1 MMNKTKNNEK
11 PKILIVDD
19 KIENLIAIEK
29 LLDDFNVEF
38 IRALSGNEALVN
50 TFLNDFA
57 LAIIDIQM
65 PEMDGYETVEF
76 LRQEDRTKYLPVIFV
91 SAIYKDDF
99 YVVKGIE
106 TGAVDL
112 ISKPIQPEILRGKV
126 KVFLDLYIQKR
137 ELERMNAELKIARD
151 KAEAA
156 THTKSLFLASMSHE
170 IRTPLNGIIG
180 MANILK
186 DTLLTKEQQE
196 YLDII
201 NISGNN
207 LLAIINDIL
216 DFSKIESGQVELE
229 YISFD
234 LYNEVDEIIKLLTL
248 KANEKRLDLRIEIAQ
263 QVPQFVIGDS
273 LRLKQI
279 LINLLNNAIKFTPS
293 GSVTLKIA
301 KLHQNPKE
309 RGDNSKRVKLIFR
322 VIDTGIGISEEGK
335 KRLFRAF
342 SQTESSIS
350 RKYGGTGLGLAI
362 SKNLSK
368 MMNGEIGVESE
379 EGKGSK
385 FWFTAEFEIS
395 DAIASDSGDTG
406 LREQTSK
413 ETLKILL
420 VEDNLI
426 NQKVALFN
434 LNKQGHH
441 VDVAENGKIALEMF
455 KNNHYDLI
463 LMDVLM
469 PVMDGIE
476 ATHKIREYEQNTEV
490 QKPIQ
495 IIAMTA
501 NALKGEREKMIAE
514 GMNDYISKPFK
525 PEDLMKMLKI

>member
-1 MMNKTKNNEK
+1 MSSNDK

-19 KIENLIAIEK
+19 RIENLIALEK
-29 LLDDFNVEF
+29 ILYDFNVEF
-38 IRALSGNEALVN
+38 IRSLSGNEALVN
-50 TFLNDFA
+50 TFLHDFA
-57 LAIIDIQM
+57 LAIVDIQM
-65 PEMDGYETVEF
+65 PEMDGYETVEY
-76 LRQEDRTKYLPVIFV
+76 LRQEERTKFLPVIFV

-106 TGAVDL
+106 SGAVDL
-112 ISKPIQPEILRGKV
+112 ISKPINQDILRGKV
-126 KVFLDLYIQKR
+126 KVFLDLYKQKR
-137 ELERMNAELKIARD
+137 ELERMNAELKIAKD

-180 MANILK
+180 MTNIMR
-186 DTLLTKEQQE
+186 DTSLDKEQKD

-216 DFSKIESGQVELE
+216 DFSKIESGQVDLE
-229 YISFD
+229 DINFD
-234 LYNEVDEIIKLLTL
+234 LIKEVEDIVKLLSL
-248 KANEKRLDLRIEIAQ
+248 RAKEKRLVLLSEISDG
-263 QVPQFVIGDS
+263 VPRYLKGDP
-273 LRLKQI
+273 LRLKQVI
-279 LINLLNNAIKFTPS
+279 INLINNAIKFTTS
-293 GSVTLKIA
+293 GSVTLTIDVLQVDGLMLMKKKNA
-301 KLHQNPKE
+301 T
-309 RGDNSKRVKLIFR
+309 KLIFK
-322 VIDTGIGISEEGK
+322 VIDTGIGISEDGK
-335 KRLFRAF
+335 KRLFKAF
-342 SQTESSIS
+342 SQTDSSIT

-368 MMNGEIGVESE
+368 LMNGEIGVESE
-379 EGKGSK
+379 LGKGSK
-385 FWFTAEFEIS
+385 FWFTGEFEIS
-395 DAIASDSGDTG
+395 EGSV
-406 LREQTSK
+406 K
-413 ETLKILL
+413 EIELNIKTETQGKESLTILL

-434 LNKQGHH
+434 LKKMGHE
-441 VDVAENGKIALEMF
+441 VTIAENGKIALDLF
-455 KNNHYDLI
+455 KKNNYDAI

-476 ATHKIREYEQNTEV
+476 ATHKIREYEKNKAV
-490 QKPIQ
+490 DKSIH

-525 PEDLMKMLKI
+525 PEDLIKLLRMAS

>member
-1 MMNKTKNNEK
+1 
-11 PKILIVDD
+11 
-19 KIENLIAIEK
+19 
-29 LLDDFNVEF
+29 
-38 IRALSGNEALVN
+38 
-50 TFLNDFA
+50 
-57 LAIIDIQM
+57 
-65 PEMDGYETVEF
+65 
-76 LRQEDRTKYLPVIFV
+76 
-91 SAIYKDDF
+91 
-99 YVVKGIE
+99 VKGIE

-112 ISKPIQPEILRGKV
+112 ISKPIQPEILRGKA
-126 KVFLDLYIQKR
+126 KVFLDLYLQKR

-186 DTLLTKEQQE
+186 DTQLSKEQQE
-196 YLDII
+196 FLEII

-207 LLAIINDIL
+207 LLGIINDIL

-229 YISFD
+229 NISFD
-234 LYNEVDEIIKLLTL
+234 LYKEVDEIIKLLTL
-248 KANEKRLDLRIEIAQ
+248 KANEKRLELRVEIAQ
-263 QVPQFVIGDS
+263 PVPRYVFGDS

-279 LINLLNNAIKFTPS
+279 LINLLNNAIKFTPT

-301 KLHQNPKE
+301 KLHQNPKDK
-309 RGDNSKRVKLIFR
+309 GDNKKRVKLIFR

-395 DAIASDSGDTG
+395 EAATSDI
-406 LREQTSK
+406 REFGTFEHPEK
-413 ETLKILL
+413 FALKILL

-434 LNKQGHH
+434 LNKLGHH
-441 VDVAENGKIALEMF
+441 VDVAENGKIGLEMF
-455 KNNHYDLI
+455 ISNHYDLI

-469 PVMDGIE
+469 PVMNGIE
-476 ATHKIREYEQNTEV
+476 ATHKIREYEKMKGVE
-490 QKPIQ
+490 KPIQ

-525 PEDLMKMLKI
+525 PEDLMKMLRI

>member
-1 MMNKTKNNEK
+1 MNDK

-29 LLDDFNVEF
+29 LLSDFNVDF
-38 IRALSGNEALVN
+38 IRSLSGNEGLVN
-50 TFLNDFA
+50 TFLHDFA

-76 LRQEDRTKYLPVIFV
+76 MRQEDRTKFLPVIFV

-99 YVVKGIE
+99 YVIKGIE

-126 KVFLDLYIQKR
+126 KVFLDLYMQKR
-137 ELERMNAELKIARD
+137 ELERMNAELKIAKD

-156 THTKSLFLASMSHE
+156 THTKSIFLASMSHE

-180 MANILK
+180 MANIFK
-186 DTLLTKEQQE
+186 NTQLTAEQKE

-207 LLAIINDIL
+207 LLSIINDIL

-229 YISFD
+229 SITFNLRKD
-234 LYNEVDEIIKLLTL
+234 IDDIIKLLSL
-248 KANEKRLDLRIEIAQ
+248 KAQEKRLALKTEISPVVPLFLR
-263 QVPQFVIGDS
+263 GDS

-279 LINLLNNAIKFTPS
+279 IINLLNNAIKFTPS
-293 GSVTLKIA
+293 GTVTLKIG
-301 KLHQNPKE
+301 KLDQKT
-309 RGDNSKRVKLIFR
+309 RKQAISKKHVKLIFR

-335 KRLFRAF
+335 KRLFKVF
-342 SQTESSIS
+342 SQTESSTS

-385 FWFTAEFEIS
+385 FWFTAEFEVSEGSLEEIE
-395 DAIASDSGDTG
+395 DKIEK
-406 LREQTSK
+406 EQHGK
-413 ETLKILL
+413 ETLNILL
-420 VEDNLI
+420 VEDNVI

-434 LNKQGHH
+434 LHKLGHQ
-441 VDVAENGKIALEMF
+441 VDVAENGKIALSLF
-455 KNNHYDLI
+455 KKNKYDLI

-469 PVMDGIE
+469 PVMNGIE
-476 ATHKIREYEQNTEV
+476 ATHKIREYETRHDVE
-490 QKPIQ
+490 KPIQ

-501 NALKGEREKMIAE
+501 NALKGERERMIAE
-514 GMNDYISKPFK
+514 GMDEYISKPFK
-525 PEDLMKMLKI
+525 PEDLLKMLRMA

>member
-1 MMNKTKNNEK
+1 MKTQTNEK

-19 KIENLIAIEK
+19 KIENLVAVEK

-38 IRALSGNEALVN
+38 IRALSGNEAIVS

-126 KVFLDLYIQKR
+126 KVFLDLYLQKR
-137 ELERMNAELKIARD
+137 ELERMNAELRIAKD

-186 DTLLTKEQQE
+186 GTTLNKEQQE

-229 YISFD
+229 NMAFD
-234 LYNEVDEIIKLLTL
+234 LHNEVEEIVKLLAL
-248 KANEKRLDLRIEIAQ
+248 KAGEKRLELHVEIAQ
-263 QVPQFVIGDS
+263 NVPGHISGDS

-293 GSVTLKIA
+293 GSVTLKIG
-301 KLHQNPKE
+301 KLNQSTIKDH
-309 RGDNSKRVKLIFR
+309 GSKVKKVKLIFR

-335 KRLFRAF
+335 KKLFRAF

-350 RKYGGTGLGLAI
+350 RKFGGTGLGLAI

-385 FWFTAEFEIS
+385 FWFTAEFELS
-395 DAIASDSGDTG
+395 DAVIVRSG
-406 LREQTSK
+406 ESK
-413 ETLKILL
+413 QSETVSGKTLNVLL
-420 VEDNLI
+420 VEDNVI

-434 LNKQGHH
+434 LNKLGHF

-455 KNNHYDLI
+455 QKNRYDVI
-463 LMDVLM
+463 LMDVIM
-469 PVMDGIE
+469 PIMDGIE
-476 ATHKIREYEQNTEV
+476 ATHKIRDLEKRNGI
-490 QKPIQ
+490 KDPIP

-501 NALKGEREKMIAE
+501 NALKGEREKLISE
-514 GMNDYISKPFK
+514 GMNEYISKPFK
-525 PEDLMKMLKI
+525 TEDLIKLLRF